1 MAPQVSEKQHFVAS
15 RMGETS
21 TVEHGSI
28 VALFT
33 KVNSFFLYF
42 EKPKLIHS
50 HFSHEK
56 FSFFSSKKPMQ
67 LSDFTRTIHN
77 IFFVFLN

>member
-1 MAPQVSEKQHFVAS
+1 MAPQVSEKQHFATS

-33 KVNSFFLYF
+33 KVNSFFFYIL
-42 EKPKLIHS
+42 KN
-50 HFSHEK
+50 
-56 FSFFSSKKPMQ
+56 Q
-67 LSDFTRTIHN
+67 N
-77 IFFVFLN
+77 